1 MGKRRNLPM
10 PPMTGAE
17 PCTTNYGFFPDTY
30 APHNP
35 EVAAAEA
42 MCRSCPLVRACFIWA
57 LANPSLTADGIWGA
71 TTPSQRR
78 ELRRRM
84 LHRLGAKAM
93 VRTLRAEYARAVA
106 SVPDPPG
113 IRR

>member
-1 MGKRRNLPM
+1 
-10 PPMTGAE
+10 MTGAE

-57 LANPSLTADGIWGA
+57 LANFIWALANPSLTADGIWGA
-71 TTPSQRR
+71 TTPWQRR
-78 ELRRRM
+78 ELRRRL

-106 SVPDPPG
+106 SAPDPPG